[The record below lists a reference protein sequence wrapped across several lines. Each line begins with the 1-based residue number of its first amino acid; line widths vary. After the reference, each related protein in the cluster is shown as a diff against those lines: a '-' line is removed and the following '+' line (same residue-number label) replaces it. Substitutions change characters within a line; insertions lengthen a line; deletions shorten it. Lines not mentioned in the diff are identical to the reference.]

1 MKLPMSWLNDY
12 TKVGVT
18 PKEYCDAMTLSGSK
32 VDGYEM
38 IGQGIERV
46 VVGKIEKIE
55 AHPDADKLVVCAVNI
70 GESTIQ
76 IVTGAKNVFEGA
88 FVPVALHGAHLPD
101 GTVIKKGKL
110 RGVVSEGMM
119 CSTDELGMTEGV
131 ATGILILEGQP
142 ALGEDI
148 KKTLGLDEVIV
159 DFDITS
165 NRPDCLSII
174 GVARESAI
182 TLGEE
187 FHIPPVTV
195 RENSEKVGDYI
206 SVSVEDKELCPR
218 YMARVVKNIKIEPS
232 PEWMQRR
239 LEGCGVRA
247 INNIVDITNYV
258 MLEYGQ
264 PMHAF
269 DINYLQGH
277 KICIRK
283 AHEGETIVTLD
294 ETERKLTSDMLVIC
308 DQNRPVAVAGVMGG
322 LNSEIQ
328 DSTKT
333 IVFESAN
340 FSGASVRATAKALG
354 MRTEASARYEK
365 ELDAELP
372 EAAVNR
378 ACQLIELLGAGEVV
392 GGAID
397 CCAPKVPMNSI
408 LLRPERINQFL
419 GTEIPEEDMIRILKR
434 LECKIDGKEVTPPVF
449 RKDLESEADLAEEI
463 ARFYGY
469 DKITST
475 LMRGEAVAGGKTEK
489 QKMEDCVKRTLAA
502 LGLYEIYTYSF
513 TDPKSFDKLRLPARS
528 KLRECVT
535 IVNPLGEEQ
544 SVMRT
549 QHYNEM
555 MKTLALNNSHRNQNV
570 GLFELAMVY
579 RPKALPV
586 TELPE
591 EREMLTI
598 GMYGDCDFYSLKG
611 ILEELLAQM
620 NIADYKV
627 TARRDHP
634 TFHPGKTA
642 ELTVGGTPAGIF
654 GAVHPTVCANYGL
667 EQEAFMAELDFGV
680 LLEHGNTKKSY
691 HPLPKFPAVTRD
703 LAMLCDESV
712 EVGSIEEIIRQCGR
726 SLIEEIKLF
735 DIYKGKQIPTG
746 KKSVAYSIV
755 FRDPNKTLEEQDV
768 NRVMDKILTRL
779 EEKLSVEL
787 RKN

>member
-1 MKLPMSWLNDY
+1 MKLPLSWLNDY

-38 IGQGIERV
+38 VGEGIDKV

-55 AHPDADKLVVCAVNI
+55 RHPDADKLVICRVNV
-70 GESTIQ
+70 GHQSLQ

-88 FVPVALHGAHLPD
+88 YVPVALHGAHLPD

-110 RGVVSEGMM
+110 RGIVSEGMM

-142 ALGEDI
+142 DLGEDI

-174 GVARESAI
+174 GLARESAV

-187 FHIPPVTV
+187 FHIPEISVL
-195 RENSEKVGDYI
+195 ENEEKASDYI
-206 SVSVEDKELCPR
+206 SVKVEAPDLCPR

-232 PEWMQRR
+232 PMWMQKR

-269 DINYLQGH
+269 DIDFLQGH
-277 KICIRK
+277 SICVRTAK
-283 AHEGETIVTLD
+283 EGEEIVTLD
-294 ETERKLTSDMLVIC
+294 GNDRKLTSDMLVIC
-308 DQNRPVAVAGVMGG
+308 DAERPVAVAGVMGG

-328 DSTKT
+328 EHTKT

-365 ELDAELP
+365 ELDANVT

-378 ACQLIELLGAGEVV
+378 ACQLINELGAGEVV
-392 GGAID
+392 GGTVEAF
-397 CCAPKVPMNSI
+397 ARVPKNI
-408 LLRPERINQFL
+408 EIALRPGRINQFL
-419 GTEIPEEDMIRILKR
+419 GTNISEMEMIRILER
-434 LECKIDGKEVTPPVF
+434 LECQVKDGIVVPPTF
-449 RKDLESEADLAEEI
+449 RKDLETEADLAEEI

-475 LMRGEAVAGGKTEK
+475 LMRGEAVAGGKTVK
-489 QKMEDCVKRTLAA
+489 QKMEDEVKRTLAGR
-502 LGLYEIYTYSF
+502 GLYEIYTYSF
-513 TDPKSFDKLRLPARS
+513 TDPKSFDKLCIPARS
-528 KLRECVT
+528 KLRECVP
-535 IVNPLGEEQ
+535 ILNPLGEEQ

-549 QHYNEM
+549 QHYHEM
-555 MKTLALNNSHRNQNV
+555 LKALSINMSHRNQNV
-570 GLFELAMVY
+570 GLFELGTVY
-579 RPKALPV
+579 YPKSLPV

-591 EREMLTI
+591 EREMITI
-598 GMYGDCDFYSLKG
+598 GMYGDVDFYDLKG
-611 ILEELLAQM
+611 IIEQLMEAM
-620 NIADYKV
+620 NIRKYSVQACKDN
-627 TARRDHP
+627 P

-642 ELTVGGTPAGIF
+642 ELLVAGTSAGVF
-654 GAVHPTVCANYGL
+654 GAVHPRVCANYGL
-667 EQEAFMAELDFGV
+667 EQEILMASVDFNL
-680 LLEHGNTKKSY
+680 LLEHMNPEKTY
-691 HPLPKFPAVTRD
+691 QPLPKFPAVTRD
-703 LAMLCDESV
+703 LAVICDDTV
-712 EVGSIEEIIRQCGR
+712 EVGKIEEIIRQCGR
-726 SLIEEIKLF
+726 ALIEEIKLF
-735 DIYKGKQIPTG
+735 DIYKGKQIPKG
-746 KKSVAYSIV
+746 KKSVAYSVV
-755 FRDPNKTLEEQDV
+755 FRDANKTLEEQDV
-768 NRVMDKILTRL
+768 NQVMHKILNRL
-779 EEKLSVEL
+779 AEKLHVEL

>member
-174 GVARESAI
+174 GLARESAI

-397 CCAPKVPMNSI
+397 CCAPKAPMNSI
-408 LLRPERINQFL
+408 LLRPEKINQFL
-419 GTEIPEEDMIRILKR
+419 GTEIPEEEMIRILKR

>member
-174 GVARESAI
+174 GLARESAI

-206 SVSVEDKELCPR
+206 SVSVDDKELCPR

-408 LLRPERINQFL
+408 LLRPEKINQFL
-419 GTEIPEEDMIRILKR
+419 GTEIPEEEMIRILKR

-703 LAMLCDESV
+703 LAMLCDDSV